1 MRRGDQGAAMAMH
14 AARPLLHDT
23 RFLALWLT
31 QVLSQLAQYAVLF
44 TLLVVVVKLTGSST
58 YTSLLILSFIVPSLI
73 FGMLAGILV
82 DRWGK
87 ERSMAFASILRAAA
101 SILLFFFHD
110 TLWAIYA
117 LNLVFA
123 GASQFFNPAV
133 VALIPTLVERERLMA
148 ANSIYNFTVTGSQFF
163 GMVFLAP
170 TLIKTAGQDWMFVA
184 AAFLFALSAGS
195 AYYLQKKEHRL
206 DTETEIA
213 PLSSI
218 GDSLRQLW
226 QLLRSDSATILA
238 MLHLS
243 LGSTLVLLF
252 VIIMPLYM
260 NDILDIPPDNAA
272 FVFAPTGLGAL
283 LGLRSLGW
291 LGRRWNKTQI
301 VIAGLIGLAAS
312 LVALSLVDQLADLL
326 RGSESLNPGRFAGLS
341 LLVTLTMAFS
351 FPMGFFFAL
360 LSAPA
365 QTILHERAPA
375 EIRGRVFGSQ
385 IAAANAVSLLPLLLV
400 GGITDLVG
408 VSWVL
413 VLIALTLLTVAAFSL
428 RHTRLAARPHQ
439 E

>member
-1 MRRGDQGAAMAMH
+1 MAMQ

-87 ERSMAFASILRAAA
+87 ERSMAFASALRAAA
-101 SILLFFFHD
+101 SVLLFFFHD

-195 AYYLQKKEHRL
+195 GYYLQQKEHRA

-213 PLSSI
+213 PLATI
-218 GDSLRQLW
+218 RESLEELW
-226 QLLRSDSATILA
+226 QLLRSDTATILA

-243 LGSTLVLLF
+243 MGSTLVLLF
-252 VIIMPLYM
+252 VILMPLYM

-291 LGRRWNKTQI
+291 LGRRWNKTRI
-301 VIAGLIGLAAS
+301 VIAGLTGLAAS
-312 LVALSLVDQLADLL
+312 LIALSLVDQLAELFG
-326 RGSESLNPGRFAGLS
+326 GSEALNPAGLS
-341 LLVTLTMAFS
+341 ALVTLTMVFS
-351 FPMGFFFAL
+351 FPMGIFFAL

-413 VLIALTLLTVAAFSL
+413 VLIALTLLTVAAFTI
-428 RHTRLAARPHQ
+428 RHMRLAAKQPQ
-439 E
+439 T